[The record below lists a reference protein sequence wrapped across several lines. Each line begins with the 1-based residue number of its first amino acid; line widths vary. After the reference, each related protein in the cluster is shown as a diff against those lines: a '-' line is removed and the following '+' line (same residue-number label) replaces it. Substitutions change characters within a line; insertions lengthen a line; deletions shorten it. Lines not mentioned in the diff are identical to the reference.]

1 MSNSVILIVVVA
13 LIVSLGFVYVESCL
27 RYHSNKVLLNMIEAL
42 YERLA
47 QESCERTALKRDLI
61 DLRFKIESLQFRGVV
76 RPKNGDESTNSV
88 ESKIRRV

>member
-42 YERLA
+42 YERLV
-47 QESCERTALKRDLI
+47 ERGLA
-61 DLRFKIESLQFRGVV
+61 
-76 RPKNGDESTNSV
+76 
-88 ESKIRRV
+88 